1 MRYTEMKLRRIDK
14 LDIIDSLLGYLED
27 LGGLI
32 IQLEEKKEDPKV
44 IECYANYYTMIGFFG
59 SYYNI
64 ETGEL
69 NSEDCSYI
77 NDRTDLEV
85 HPSKV
90 VESMLEILEKELTYR
105 DHLVESLEKKERK
118 LLKKEKKFL
127 KELEKPE
134 EERDYRVLDAK
145 LALEVD
151 ILTEEFH
158 NIDSFISQL
167 MRLRIMLD
175 VESEELF

>member
-1 MRYTEMKLRRIDK
+1 MKYTEIKLRRIDK
-14 LDIIDSLLGYLED
+14 LDIIDSLLNYLEN
-27 LGGLI
+27 LANLI

-59 SYYNI
+59 SYYDI
-64 ETGEL
+64 EVGEL
-69 NSEDCSYI
+69 SSEDCSYI

-105 DHLVESLEKKERK
+105 EHLVKSLEKKERK
-118 LLKKEKKFL
+118 LLKKEKRFL

-134 EERDYRVLDAK
+134 EERDYDILDAK
-145 LALEVD
+145 LSLKVD
-151 ILTEEFH
+151 ILTEDLH
-158 NIDSFISQL
+158 NVDSFISQL
-167 MRLRIMLD
+167 MKLRIMLD
-175 VESEELF
+175 VESEDLF

>member
-1 MRYTEMKLRRIDK
+1 MKYTEMKLRRIDK
-14 LDIIDSLLGYLED
+14 LDIIDSLLNYLEN
-27 LGGLI
+27 LANLI

-59 SYYNI
+59 SYYDI

-77 NDRTDLEV
+77 NDRADLEV

-90 VESMLEILEKELTYR
+90 VEEMLEILEKELTYR
-105 DHLVESLEKKERK
+105 EHLVKSLEKKERK
-118 LLKKEKKFL
+118 LLKKEKRFF

-134 EERDYRVLDAK
+134 EERDYGILDAK
-145 LALEVD
+145 LALKVD
-151 ILTEEFH
+151 ILTEDLH
-158 NIDSFISQL
+158 NVDSFISQL
-167 MRLRIMLD
+167 SKLRIMLD
-175 VESEELF
+175 VESEDLL

>member
-1 MRYTEMKLRRIDK
+1 MRYTEIKLRRIDK

-27 LGGLI
+27 LAVLI

-44 IECYANYYTMIGFFG
+44 IECYHNYYTMIGFFG
-59 SYYNI
+59 NYYNF
-64 ETGEL
+64 ETREL
-69 NSEDCSYI
+69 DSEDCSYI

-105 DHLVESLEKKERK
+105 EHLVKSLEKKERK

-134 EERDYRVLDAK
+134 EERDYGVLDPR
-145 LALEVD
+145 LSLEVD

-158 NIDSFISQL
+158 NIESFVSQL
-167 MRLRIMLD
+167 MKLGIMLV
-175 VESEELF
+175 VEREELF

>member
-1 MRYTEMKLRRIDK
+1 MKYTEIKLRRIDK
-14 LDIIDSLLGYLED
+14 LDIIDSLLNYLEN
-27 LGGLI
+27 LANLI

-59 SYYNI
+59 SYYDI
-64 ETGEL
+64 EVGEL
-69 NSEDCSYI
+69 SSEDCSYI

-105 DHLVESLEKKERK
+105 EHLVKSLEKKERK
-118 LLKKEKKFL
+118 LLKKEKRFL

-134 EERDYRVLDAK
+134 EERDYDILDAK
-145 LALEVD
+145 LSLKVD
-151 ILTEEFH
+151 ILTEDLH
-158 NIDSFISQL
+158 NVDSFISQL
-167 MRLRIMLD
+167 MKLRIMLD

>member
-1 MRYTEMKLRRIDK
+1 MKYTEIKLRRIDK

-59 SYYNI
+59 SYYSI

-105 DHLVESLEKKERK
+105 DHLVKSLEKKERK

>member
-1 MRYTEMKLRRIDK
+1 MKYTEIKLRRIDK

-27 LGGLI
+27 LAVLI

-44 IECYANYYTMIGFFG
+44 IECYHNYYNF
-59 SYYNI
+59 

-69 NSEDCSYI
+69 DSEDCSYI

-105 DHLVESLEKKERK
+105 EHLVKSLEKKERK

-134 EERDYRVLDAK
+134 EERDYGVLDPR
-145 LALEVD
+145 LSLEVD

-158 NIDSFISQL
+158 NIESFVSQL
-167 MRLRIMLD
+167 MKLGIMLV
-175 VESEELF
+175 VEREELF

>member
-1 MRYTEMKLRRIDK
+1 MRYTEIKLRRIDK

-27 LGGLI
+27 LANLI

-59 SYYNI
+59 SYYDI

-69 NSEDCSYI
+69 NSGDCSYI
-77 NDRTDLEV
+77 NDRADLEV

-90 VESMLEILEKELTYR
+90 VEEMLEILEKELAYR
-105 DHLVESLEKKERK
+105 EHLVKSLEKKERK
-118 LLKKEKKFL
+118 LLKKEKRFL

-134 EERDYRVLDAK
+134 EERDYDILDAK
-145 LALEVD
+145 LSLKVD
-151 ILTEEFH
+151 ILTEDLH
-158 NIDSFISQL
+158 NVDSFISQL
-167 MRLRIMLD
+167 MKLRIMLD
-175 VESEELF
+175 VESEDLF

>member
-1 MRYTEMKLRRIDK
+1 MKYTEMKLRRIDK

-44 IECYANYYTMIGFFG
+44 VECYANYYTMIGFFG

-64 ETGEL
+64 ETREL

-77 NDRTDLEV
+77 NDRVDLEV

-105 DHLVESLEKKERK
+105 DHLVKSLEKKERK

>member
-1 MRYTEMKLRRIDK
+1 MRYTEIKLRRIDK
-14 LDIIDSLLGYLED
+14 LDIIDSLLGYLEN
-27 LGGLI
+27 LANLI

-44 IECYANYYTMIGFFG
+44 IECYTDYYTMIGFFG
-59 SYYNI
+59 SYYDI

-90 VESMLEILEKELTYR
+90 VEEMLEILEKELAYR
-105 DHLVESLEKKERK
+105 EHLVKSLEKKERK

-134 EERDYRVLDAK
+134 EERDYGVLDHR
-145 LALEVD
+145 LSLEVD

-158 NIDSFISQL
+158 NIESFVSQL
-167 MRLRIMLD
+167 MKLRIMLD
-175 VESEELF
+175 VESNDLL

>member
-1 MRYTEMKLRRIDK
+1 MKYTEMKLRRIDK
-14 LDIIDSLLGYLED
+14 LDIIDSLLNYLEN
-27 LGGLI
+27 LANLI

-44 IECYANYYTMIGFFG
+44 IECYTDYYTMIGFFG
-59 SYYNI
+59 SYYDI

-69 NSEDCSYI
+69 SSEDCSYI

-90 VESMLEILEKELTYR
+90 VEEMLEILEKELIYR
-105 DHLVESLEKKERK
+105 EHLVKSLEKKERK

-134 EERDYRVLDAK
+134 EERDYGILDAK
-145 LALEVD
+145 LSLEVD
-151 ILTEEFH
+151 ILNEDLH
-158 NIDSFISQL
+158 NVDSFISQL
-167 MRLRIMLD
+167 MKLRIMLD
-175 VESEELF
+175 VESEDLF